1 MNMKFAATVLAF
13 TALSAASFAQA
24 AMVAVPVLKSP
35 LQKGALITEDNLA
48 TTQLPQ
54 NQVYASTI
62 TQADQLAGLTTV
74 RPLPAGQPINRLH
87 VKATAAVNRNDMVD
101 IRYTRGAV
109 ELTVKGQALEDGQIG
124 QTIKV
129 INPATRT
136 TLAGTVREN
145 GVVEIN

>member
-1 MNMKFAATVLAF
+1 MKNTLATIALTLLAP
-13 TALSAASFAQA
+13 AVFAQA
-24 AMVAVPVLKSP
+24 AMVAVPVLKAP
-35 LQKGALITEDNLA
+35 LQKGAVIAEDNI
-48 TTQLPQ
+48 TTVEVPQ
-54 NQVYASTI
+54 NQVFPSTI
-62 TQADQLAGLTTV
+62 TQVDQLAGLTTQ
-74 RPLPAGQPINRLH
+74 RPLAAGQPVNRIQ
-87 VKATAAVNRNDMVD
+87 VKATASITRNQSVS

-136 TLAGTVREN
+136 TVAGVVKEN